1 MSFFGKI
8 DFNRLS
14 ETEKVLYHYMSS
26 NIEKIPYMRIR
37 EVATESHTSASSVM
51 RFIRKLGFDSYAE
64 FKINVKTHQPGDTSV
79 INSEGL
85 ISPSTF
91 PSNTEFTMQQIAE
104 KMLESEN
111 VIFYGI
117 GASGTMCEY
126 AARRFATLGINSFG
140 LVDNTYPVIAKL
152 RNTSENMIIALSITG
167 STNEVN
173 ELVNGFRSLPDYTVV
188 AITSDPSSQLA
199 IMADFVLSYE
209 VDIWRLN
216 LHEDLTSQIPAI
228 FLIEAL
234 SKTVYS
240 LLNSEKKFNNNK

>member
-117 GASGTMCEY
+117 GASGSMCEY

-140 LVDNTYPVIAKL
+140 LVDNTYPVSGKL
-152 RNTSENMIIALSITG
+152 RNTTENMIVALSVTG
-167 STNEVN
+167 NTNEVI
-173 ELVNGFRSLPDYTVV
+173 EVVNGFRNRPDFTVV
-188 AITSDPSSQLA
+188 AITSDPTSQLA
-199 IMADFVLSYE
+199 IMADYVLSYE
-209 VDIWRLN
+209 IDIWRVN

-228 FLIEAL
+228 FLIESL
-234 SKTVYS
+234 SKVLYNTIYQD
-240 LLNSEKKFNNNK
+240 EIEE

>member
-1 MSFFGKI
+1 
-8 DFNRLS
+8 
-14 ETEKVLYHYMSS
+14 
-26 NIEKIPYMRIR
+26 
-37 EVATESHTSASSVM
+37 
-51 RFIRKLGFDSYAE
+51 
-64 FKINVKTHQPGDTSV
+64 THQPGDKSV

-199 IMADFVLSYE
+199 IMADFVLS
-209 VDIWRLN
+209 
-216 LHEDLTSQIPAI
+216 
-228 FLIEAL
+228 
-234 SKTVYS
+234 
-240 LLNSEKKFNNNK
+240 

>member
-140 LVDNTYPVIAKL
+140 LVDNTYPVSGKL
-152 RNTSENMIIALSITG
+152 RNTTENMIVALSITG
-167 STNEVN
+167 NTNEVT
-173 ELVNGFRSLPDYTVV
+173 EIVNGFRNRPDFTVV
-188 AITSDPSSQLA
+188 AITSDPTSQLA

-209 VDIWRLN
+209 IDIWRIN
-216 LHEDLTSQIPAI
+216 LHEDFTSQIPAI

-234 SKTVYS
+234 SKVLYNTI
-240 LLNSEKKFNNNK
+240 NPEK